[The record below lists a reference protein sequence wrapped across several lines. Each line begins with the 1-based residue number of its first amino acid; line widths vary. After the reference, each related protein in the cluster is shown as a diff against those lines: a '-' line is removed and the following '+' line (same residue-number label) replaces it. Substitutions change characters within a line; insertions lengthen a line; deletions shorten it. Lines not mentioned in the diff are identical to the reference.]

1 MLSTRLEDIPTA
13 AESTMLTE
21 KTLPLSIAARILKK
35 STIEGVRRS
44 RSYPHQGWKIFYRWA
59 FFQPTELLTLKT
71 EREVILLGRLLEQ
84 QSVEHKTLSS
94 AMAWGQI
101 QQSLTEDE
109 ILTSNKI
116 QINLPKSTNM
126 KTTTVLTTWPWP
138 AKKNPTGCSWT
149 RTNKPM

>member
-1 MLSTRLEDIPTA
+1 
-13 AESTMLTE
+13 MLTE
-21 KTLPLSIAARILKK
+21 KPLPLSIAARILKK

-44 RSYPHQGWKIFYRWA
+44 PSYHHIGWKIFDRCA
-59 FFQPTELLTLKT
+59 FCQPTELLTLKT
-71 EREVILLGRLLEQ
+71 EGEVILLGRLLEQ